1 MVVNNQELDPKE
13 KEKNEGKSKHIFALN
28 KSFSK
33 VSLNKIINLIEHIP
47 RDIFKIDLKSID
59 WKAHLMNS
67 HKIYEIP

>member
-1 MVVNNQELDPKE
+1 MVVNNQEVDPKE
-13 KEKNEGKSKHIFALN
+13 IEKEKKMTRHIFALN

-47 RDIFKIDLKSID
+47 TEIFKIDMKTID
-59 WKAHLMNS
+59 WHDYLKNS